1 LVAKEERKM
10 NIPNKINLSHL
21 PTPLEKLKFRNR
33 NFLMKRDDYTGFD
46 FSGNKIR
53 KLEYLLYRAKKRR
66 AEIIFTCGGEQSN
79 HCRATVSAAAK
90 VGIKTKLF
98 LWGDDSKNVEGN
110 LFLDKMYGAEIS
122 FLNKKN
128 YNSVNDIMAEEST
141 SLIKKGKRVYLIP
154 EGGSTVLG
162 IWGYISFIDELNKQ
176 IDLTKVNGLLSA
188 SGSGGTAAGMLVGA
202 ALNKLKIK
210 IYAVNVLYSK
220 EELKKK
226 IMFLAEGVIEEY
238 NLNCTIDKSS
248 LIIIDGYSK
257 EGYKNIN
264 DNKVKLIASLSKETG
279 ILLDPT
285 YTGKGFA
292 AYYNNFL
299 SKGKG
304 NKVIFLHSGGLFGA
318 FAKRGK
324 YLLNM

>member
-1 LVAKEERKM
+1 M
-10 NIPNKINLSHL
+10 NIPNKITLAHI
-21 PTPLEKLKFRNR
+21 PTPLEKLKFRNK
-33 NFLMKRDDYTGFD
+33 NFLMKRDDYTGLD

-66 AEIIFTCGGEQSN
+66 VDIIFTCGGEQSN
-79 HCRATVSAAAK
+79 HCRATVSAATK
-90 VGIKTKLF
+90 TGMKTKLF
-98 LWGDDSKNVEGN
+98 LWGDDSKNTEGN

-128 YNSVNDIMAEEST
+128 YNVVNNIMGEECA
-141 SLIKKGKRVYLIP
+141 SLIKKGKRVFVIP

-162 IWGYISFIDELNKQ
+162 IWGYISFINELSEQ
-176 IDLTKVNGLLSA
+176 VDLTKVNGILSA

-202 ALNKLKIK
+202 ALNKLNIK

-220 EELKKK
+220 EELRKK

-238 NLNCTIDKSS
+238 NLNCTIDEAN
-248 LIIIDGYSK
+248 LVIIDGYSR

-264 DNKVKLIASLSKETG
+264 DNKVKLITSLAKETG

-285 YTGKGFA
+285 YTGKAFT
-292 AYYNNFL
+292 AYYDNFL

-324 YLLNM
+324 YLLNI